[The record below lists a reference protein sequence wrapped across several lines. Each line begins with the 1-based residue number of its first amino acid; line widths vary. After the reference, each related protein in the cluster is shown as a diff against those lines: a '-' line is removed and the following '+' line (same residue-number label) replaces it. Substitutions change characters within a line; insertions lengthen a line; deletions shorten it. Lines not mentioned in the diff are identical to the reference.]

1 MGRKPCCS
9 KNDVKKGAWMA
20 SEDKIL
26 TEYIAARGEGK
37 WRDIPKLSGL
47 QRCGKSCRLRWL
59 NYLRPDI
66 KRGNISADEE
76 DLIIRLHRLLGN
88 RWSLIAGRLPGR
100 TDNEIK
106 NYWNTHLA
114 KKPQPSPNNLSPP
127 ARDSTLSNSAETTM
141 FSCPSTVPSS
151 MVRSCD
157 MNVLKSNHV
166 ETCSA
171 KVPWSSEDNYHQDLS
186 FFSLD
191 FEMGDISVSGG
202 DFDKFFSSFN
212 EVHTEDSIGNE
223 SLQNLTD
230 SLENWSAS
238 HMDNDGFESSASLI
252 GSAAAAA
259 GSAIEDWL
267 GSIIY

>member
-114 KKPQPSPNNLSPP
+114 KKPQPSPNNNLSPP

-151 MVRSCD
+151 MCPGAVRITTIKICHSSAWT
-157 MNVLKSNHV
+157 LKWV
-166 ETCSA
+166 TFQ
-171 KVPWSSEDNYHQDLS
+171 YL
-186 FFSLD
+186 
-191 FEMGDISVSGG
+191 GG

-238 HMDNDGFESSASLI
+238 HMDSDGFESSAYSFI

-259 GSAIEDWL
+259 EGSAIEEWL